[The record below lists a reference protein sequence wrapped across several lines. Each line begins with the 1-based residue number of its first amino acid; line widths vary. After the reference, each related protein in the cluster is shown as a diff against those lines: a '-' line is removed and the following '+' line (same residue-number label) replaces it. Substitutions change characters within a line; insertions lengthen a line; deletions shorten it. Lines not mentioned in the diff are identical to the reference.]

1 MIGSESRDST
11 EAIGSRNRERVC
23 FARREFLRFVAGSP
37 LLLSA
42 IPAAAAERLFA
53 AVEQKGGVAPET
65 ELLASAADA
74 INVFDFEAV
83 AKRNLLSA
91 HYTYLSMG
99 IQDEFTLRAN
109 REAFGQV
116 QLRPRRLVDVRELDT
131 STEILGTELSCPIVL
146 APAGAQKAFH
156 PEAELAVARAARRP
170 SASSNRPVAWVTT
183 RFATCASKRPT
194 SAATPVVGAAP
205 RWLRSWP
212 ARRRIT
218 TRHRLPRS
226 SP

>member
-1 MIGSESRDST
+1 MSSNCRVPAKRMTRRSESQNPT
-11 EAIGSRNRERVC
+11 AAIGSQGLGGVR

-53 AVEQKGGVAPET
+53 AVEQEGGVAPEA
-65 ELLASAADA
+65 ELLASAAGA

-116 QLRPRRLVDVRELDT
+116 
-131 STEILGTELSCPIVL
+131 
-146 APAGAQKAFH
+146 
-156 PEAELAVARAARRP
+156 
-170 SASSNRPVAWVTT
+170 
-183 RFATCASKRPT
+183 
-194 SAATPVVGAAP
+194 
-205 RWLRSWP
+205 
-212 ARRRIT
+212 
-218 TRHRLPRS
+218 
-226 SP
+226 